1 MTTNKRTWTIIRT
14 IGFIIVGLFNTV
26 FIKPEDVGTWKNY
39 VGYAFLVLAVFDIIF
54 LIKPLLLKRNEK

>member
-39 VGYAFLVLAVFDIIF
+39 VGYAFLELAVLDIFF
-54 LIKPLLLKRNEK
+54 LIKPLLIKRNEK